1 VCQVEKEKGPPKR
14 VAKAAARLEAA
25 AERRREEEA
34 TAAATEKEE
43 REREGRER
51 KERKEREREETGA
64 GEEKMQ
70 EDKVEDNEG
79 GEDQA
84 QLDEAGNPASLAEED
99 GNVDDDDE
107 SAFVSVF
114 SHPAASTA
122 EEAAGDKQQADKQEK
137 LHLIDAE
144 VGGAQQPEDPSEQ
157 DKTEGGQLQGT
168 DEAAAAAVADGSG
181 GVTERGTGASTEG
194 GGES

>member
-1 VCQVEKEKGPPKR
+1 MEKEKGPPKR

-34 TAAATEKEE
+34 AAAATEREE

-84 QLDEAGNPASLAEED
+84 QLDEAGNPASLAEEH

-107 SAFVSVF
+107 SALVSAF

-122 EEAAGDKQQADKQEK
+122 QEAAGDKQQADKPEK
-137 LHLIDAE
+137 LDLMDAE
-144 VGGAQQPEDPSEQ
+144 VGGSQQPEDPSEQ
-157 DKTEGGQLQGT
+157 DKTEWGQLQGI

-181 GVTERGTGASTEG
+181 GVTERDTGASPEG